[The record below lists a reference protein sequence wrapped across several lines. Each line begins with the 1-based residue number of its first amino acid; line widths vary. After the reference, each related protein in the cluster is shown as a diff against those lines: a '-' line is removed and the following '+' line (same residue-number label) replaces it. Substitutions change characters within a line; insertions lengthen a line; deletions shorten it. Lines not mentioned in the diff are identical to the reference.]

1 MASVLS
7 WETETK
13 PQSLQRSTDLE
24 PYGKLGSKLIR
35 VVSKA
40 EDETE
45 HPGPLRPRTVS
56 QACCCWF
63 DDNSAPHLDGLLK
76 SIVD

>member
-7 WETETK
+7 WEAETK

-35 VVSKA
+35 VLSKA
-40 EDETE
+40 KDETE

-56 QACCCWF
+56 Q
-63 DDNSAPHLDGLLK
+63 DLLLL
-76 SIVD
+76 V